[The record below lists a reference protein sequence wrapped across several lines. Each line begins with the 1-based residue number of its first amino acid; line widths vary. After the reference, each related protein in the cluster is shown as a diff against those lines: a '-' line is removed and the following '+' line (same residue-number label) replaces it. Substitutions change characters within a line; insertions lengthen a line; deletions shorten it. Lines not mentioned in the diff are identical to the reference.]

1 MNLRCHVNISLFFWT
16 TNWCDNTSLDLNV
29 TKTKELIVDFRRQEH
44 SPGKILIHNYEVD
57 FVSKYKQIG
66 TMFDDKLTW
75 DNNTEEFVMKGQH
88 RLYLLRKL
96 NYLSVDQKHINYF
109 FYKTFIESVL
119 SFSFICWFTARD

>member
-57 FVSKYKQIG
+57 IVSKYKHIG
-66 TMFDDKLTW
+66 TIFDDKLKW
-75 DNNTEEFVMKGQH
+75 DNNTEEFVKKVQH
-88 RLYLLRKL
+88 RLDLICLLIKNIL
-96 NYLSVDQKHINYF
+96 TLFLQILY
-109 FYKTFIESVL
+109 
-119 SFSFICWFTARD
+119 